1 MLKPLLWAVPTLRKS
16 LQKLIMLTLIEV
28 AQVLMRSAPRYSQ
41 SNPYAEE
48 FEERRL
54 RCLDA
59 HKREETSRSM
69 RRSSTGGLGVGATR
83 ALEVSSRDSASRQ
96 TPDPGSAPTSKTRN
110 PQVFV
115 VDHYA

>member
-1 MLKPLLWAVPTLRKS
+1 
-16 LQKLIMLTLIEV
+16 MLTLV
-28 AQVLMRSAPRYSQ
+28 DAAQVLMRSALCHSQ

-69 RRSSTGGLGVGATR
+69 RRSSTGGLGVG
-83 ALEVSSRDSASRQ
+83 
-96 TPDPGSAPTSKTRN
+96 TPRSGFCPHQQNPQPTSIHRLPLRLVQKSTLTGVALGDKRSWKIIAQN
-110 PQVFV
+110 QQLRIR
-115 VDHYA
+115 DNLSL

>member
-1 MLKPLLWAVPTLRKS
+1 
-16 LQKLIMLTLIEV
+16 
-28 AQVLMRSAPRYSQ
+28 MRSALCHSQ

-54 RCLDA
+54 RSLDA

-83 ALEVSSRDSASRQ
+83 VRRVPRRISESRQ
-96 TPDPGSAPTSKTRN
+96 PPDPGSAPTSKTRN

-115 VDHYA
+115 VDHYT